1 MTKAAITD
9 IRRGL
14 VWALAGVLMTSCTT
28 GSDPTTAHNPDSGP
42 PAGLTATTEQRES
55 PKDKAIDAY
64 RNHLA
69 QFPDSPEY
77 DSVSLRLADLLV
89 EQAAALQIAPAVG
102 PDEADRRLADA
113 RAAYSEA
120 IHHYNYLLGKDP
132 DGAQSTA
139 LLYQLARAYQASGQ
153 PQQSLTAIER
163 LLAQKA
169 DTDLQLYADI
179 RFRQG
184 ELLFADGAFHAAG
197 LSYRA
202 VVDLGPTAPTYE
214 QSLYKLGWS
223 LFKQQ
228 RYSEAL
234 PVLFVAL
241 ESKVPTVPPCEKP
254 LVQAEQEQVTDLLRV
269 ISRSFAH
276 LGGVAPMSQYLA
288 GRSAH
293 CYEQQI
299 YLALAQWYV
308 EQEQINEAVE
318 TWLALA
324 QRAPLDPQAPQ
335 LTARAI
341 ELYRQAGFNQRALEL
356 QAGLV
361 QSYDM
366 NNEFWALHSP
376 AEFPELI
383 AILQAS
389 LLDLSAVSHTQSRA
403 SGDRDQAQRAEQWY
417 RQYLASFGAE
427 PAAARVNFQLAEL
440 LFETGRYRQAAE
452 EYERTAWSRGTHPL
466 AVDAALGVIF
476 ASNELL
482 LQADAEEQAALAER
496 ANEAALRFVANY
508 PDRQE
513 APELLVQ
520 SGFELLQQRQYVRA
534 LEISDQL
541 LGEAIASA
549 ELRQVAWSLQAQ
561 AMFALENY
569 PQAEAAYRQALQL
582 VEQEDSRR
590 PALQQGLA
598 SATYKQAEQ
607 ALAME
612 DRAGAITLFL
622 QAAEL
627 APDTATRSRAN
638 YDAAAVLLV
647 EESWSDSI
655 RLFEQFR
662 QDYPQHELR
671 AEASRR
677 LAYAYQRSGDDASA
691 AGEYLQLGEDPQ
703 LPEEQQREALLRAA
717 DIYLQTGAVSEA
729 IVTRQRYLERFP
741 EPPAIAVAQMEQ
753 LADLEYGRGDVLKW
767 QHWLT
772 AIIGVNQKFDISA
785 TRAAA
790 AKASLKLA
798 EQQLIAFRE
807 IRLVQPVQ
815 DNLARKIAAMERAL
829 DAFEAAIDYGIAPVT
844 SAATYHTASMYD
856 ELGRALLSS
865 ERPAR
870 LSAEE
875 LAQYEALLVR
885 QAAPFTQRANEL
897 YTASVLRSR
906 EEQRDPWAEKS
917 VQQLK
922 QLESGY

>member
-14 VWALAGVLMTSCTT
+14 LWALAGMLMTSCSTV
-28 GSDPTTAHNPDSGP
+28 SDPITAHNPDAGP
-42 PAGLTATTEQRES
+42 PAGLTETTEQRES
-55 PKDKAIDAY
+55 PKAKAIDAY
-64 RNHLA
+64 RNHLTR
-69 QFPDSPEY
+69 FPDSPEY

-89 EQAAALQIAPAVG
+89 EQAAALQVAPAVG
-102 PDEADRRLADA
+102 PDESDRRLADA
-113 RAAYSEA
+113 RATYLEA
-120 IHHYNYLLGKDP
+120 IHYYTHLLGKDP
-132 DGAQSTA
+132 NGAQSTA
-139 LLYQLARAYQASGQ
+139 LLYQLARAYEASGQ
-153 PQQSLTAIER
+153 SQQSLAAIER
-163 LLAQKA
+163 LLARKA

-223 LFKQQ
+223 LFKQEQ
-228 RYSEAL
+228 YSEAL
-234 PVLFVAL
+234 PVLFTAL
-241 ESKVPTVPPCEKP
+241 ESKVPSVPPCEKP
-254 LVQAEQEQVTDLLRV
+254 LATAEREQVTDLLRV

-276 LGGVAPMSQYLA
+276 LGGVEPMSHYLA
-288 GRSAH
+288 NRSAH

-308 EQEQINEAVE
+308 EKDQVSEAVE

-341 ELYRQAGFNQRALEL
+341 KLYRQAGFNQRALEL

-361 QSYDM
+361 ESYGM
-366 NNEFWALHSP
+366 NSEFWALYTP

-383 AILQAS
+383 ALLQAS
-389 LLDLSAVSHTQSRA
+389 LLYLSDISHTQVRA
-403 SGDRDQAQRAEQWY
+403 SGDRDQARRAEQWY
-417 RQYLASFGAE
+417 RQYLASFDAE

-476 ASNELL
+476 ASNEVL

-496 ANEAALRFVANY
+496 ANEAALRFVSHY

-520 SGFELLQQRQYVRA
+520 TGFELLQQRQYERA

-541 LGEAIASA
+541 VGEATASA
-549 ELRQVAWSLQAQ
+549 ELRQVAWSLRAQ

-569 PQAEAAYRQALQL
+569 PQAEAAYRQALEL
-582 VEQEDSRR
+582 AEREDSRR
-590 PALQQGLA
+590 LALQQGLA

-607 ALAME
+607 ALALE
-612 DRAGAITLFL
+612 DRAGAIALFL
-622 QAAEL
+622 QAEKL
-627 APDTATRSRAN
+627 APDTATRSRASYN
-638 YDAAAVLLV
+638 AAAVLLA

-671 AEASRR
+671 TEASRR
-677 LAYAYQRSGDDASA
+677 LAYAYQRSGDDAHA

-703 LPEEQQREALLRAA
+703 LPDEQQREALLRAA
-717 DIYLQTGAVSEA
+717 DIYLQNDAVGEA
-729 IVTRQRYLERFP
+729 IVTRERYLERFP

-753 LADLEYGRGDVLKW
+753 LANLEYGRGDILKW

-772 AIIGVNQKFDISA
+772 AIIGVNQKFDTSA

-790 AKASLKLA
+790 AQASLKLA
-798 EQQLIAFRE
+798 EQELIAFRE
-807 IRLVQPVQ
+807 IRLVRPVQ
-815 DNLARKIAAMERAL
+815 DNLARKIGAMERAL

-844 SAATYHTASMYD
+844 GAATYHIASMYD

-875 LAQYEALLVR
+875 LAQHEAMLIR

-897 YTASVLRSR
+897 YTANALRTG
-906 EEQRDPWAEKS
+906 EEQRDRWAEKS

-922 QLESGY
+922 QLEPGY